1 MRDARPDLPQPV
13 SNLRDVLAA
22 MPGTVAVV
30 LGGSRA
36 VGSHQ
41 AASDWD
47 LGVYYR
53 GAIDLTALSARG
65 TVFPPGSWGRVMNGG
80 AWLDCE
86 GEKVDV
92 LLRDLD
98 VVEHWTERAQDGEF
112 ERDALLGY
120 LCGVPTYSLCAELAS
135 CRPLHGHVAAVPFPA
150 KLAAAAPQVWR
161 FCRSFSLDYARM
173 QARRGNAVGVAGQ
186 VASAV
191 LQEAHAIVCER
202 GEWVCNEKHLIAAA
216 GLEWT
221 NELFM
226 AAPVDRDS
234 LLPWIDRV
242 AARLG
247 VLEAETV
254 PWKRG
259 TT

>member
-13 SNLRDVLAA
+13 SNLVDVLAA

-36 VGSHQ
+36 LGSHQ

-65 TVFPPGSWGRVMNGG
+65 T
-80 AWLDCE
+80 
-86 GEKVDV
+86 
-92 LLRDLD
+92 
-98 VVEHWTERAQDGEF
+98 GEF
-112 ERDALLGY
+112 ERDALLGC
-120 LCGVPTYSLCAELAS
+120 LCGVPTYSLFAELA
-135 CRPLHGHVAAVPFPA
+135 
-150 KLAAAAPQVWR
+150 
-161 FCRSFSLDYARM
+161 
-173 QARRGNAVGVAGQ
+173 
-186 VASAV
+186 
-191 LQEAHAIVCER
+191 
-202 GEWVCNEKHLIAAA
+202 
-216 GLEWT
+216 
-221 NELFM
+221 
-226 AAPVDRDS
+226 RDS

-247 VLEAETV
+247 VPEAQTV